1 MKIKILLV
9 FFTLFILVSATL
21 AQGVNC
27 DAMFEKGTP
36 CYEACKR
43 LYGGKRGDRSDY
55 QGAYES
61 IMVLDSLIVLCPDFA
76 DPYYTKAI
84 PYLKRGEFITW
95 KNIIDKAVER
105 DTITYM
111 GYRGGAR
118 FMFLRDYEGAIA
130 DIECLKTKVKWD
142 IGYIYN
148 GDYHLEVIRALSYRG
163 IGQTEK
169 AISILEDF
177 IRNNAEETGRF
188 AYFHLGVMY
197 YQINEYDKAEAALIK
212 QVTDFDYY
220 ADSYYYLAM
229 IKSMQGD
236 KDAFFNYMNK
246 AKEYYLLGKCLPGLD
261 SFMDYPDKIYL
272 QQIEDALAD

>member
-1 MKIKILLV
+1 MKYRINLFLLS
-9 FFTLFILVSATL
+9 FFVSISFING
-21 AQGVNC
+21 QGVNC

-43 LYGGKRGDRSDY
+43 LYGGRRGDRSDF
-55 QGAYES
+55 QGTYES
-61 IMVLDSLIVLCPDFA
+61 IMAFDSLIVACPGFA

-105 DTITYM
+105 DTATYM

-130 DIECLKTKVKWD
+130 DIECLKTKIKWD

-163 IGQTEK
+163 IGETGK

-177 IRNNAEETGRF
+177 IRDNTDEVGRF

-197 YQINEYDKAEAALIK
+197 YQQGNYDKAEIALEK
-212 QVTDFDYY
+212 QISDFDYY
-220 ADSYYYLAM
+220 ADTYYYFALVKKA
-229 IKSMQGD
+229 QGD
-236 KDAFFNYMNK
+236 NDAYLKYMNK
-246 AKEYYLLGKCLPGLD
+246 AKDYYMQEKCLPSLD
-261 SFMDYPDKIYL
+261 SYMDYPDKIYL
-272 QQIEDALAD
+272 QQIEDALIN